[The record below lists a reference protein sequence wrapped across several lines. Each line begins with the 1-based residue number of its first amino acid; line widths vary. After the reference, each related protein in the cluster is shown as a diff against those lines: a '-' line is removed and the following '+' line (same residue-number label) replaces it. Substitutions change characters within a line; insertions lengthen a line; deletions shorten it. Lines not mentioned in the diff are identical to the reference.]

1 MGKRAGGRLFTGL
14 DDWQFTSLGHRLF
27 TGGDDRNRRTLRLWR
42 PDGLRLGPSMRRVD
56 ATPVLVQIEMRQ
68 VVGLD
73 DVLITTV
80 RVESQPELPREIDG
94 VRKNSGAMGP
104 AGGRRAIC
112 GPVNVHRLSLQQAG
126 GLLQGGFP
134 WHQEADVGG
143 IKGISR
149 SAATREDEGS

>member
-27 TGGDDRNRRTLRLWR
+27 TGGDDRNRGTFRLRR
-42 PDGLRLGPSMRRVD
+42 PDGSRLGPSIGRVD

-68 VVGLD
+68 VVGFD
-73 DVLITTV
+73 DVLVTTV
-80 RVESQPELPREIDG
+80 TVESQPKLPREIDG
-94 VRKNSGAMGP
+94 VRKNGGAMRP
-104 AGGRRAIC
+104 AGSRRAVG
-112 GPVNVHRLSLQQAG
+112 GPVNVHRLSLQQLG

-143 IKGISR
+143 VEGISR
-149 SAATREDEGS
+149 SAA